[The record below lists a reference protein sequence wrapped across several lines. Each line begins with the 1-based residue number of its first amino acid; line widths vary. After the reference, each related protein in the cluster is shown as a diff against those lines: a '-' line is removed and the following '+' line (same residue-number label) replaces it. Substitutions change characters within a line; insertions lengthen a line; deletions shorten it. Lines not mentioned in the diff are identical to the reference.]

1 MPCIIVTDLC
11 TPTIPF
17 MCITDIFDVIPIDQ
31 CEDMFG
37 LVEDKVKV
45 WKSVSNHSYNF
56 SVLYS
61 ILHVVVITHIKKFRK
76 ML

>member
-1 MPCIIVTDLC
+1 
-11 TPTIPF
+11 

-45 WKSVSNHSYNF
+45 WKSVSNELLYNF
-56 SVLYS
+56 SVLYGM
-61 ILHVVVITHIKKFRK
+61 LHVVVITHIKKIRK